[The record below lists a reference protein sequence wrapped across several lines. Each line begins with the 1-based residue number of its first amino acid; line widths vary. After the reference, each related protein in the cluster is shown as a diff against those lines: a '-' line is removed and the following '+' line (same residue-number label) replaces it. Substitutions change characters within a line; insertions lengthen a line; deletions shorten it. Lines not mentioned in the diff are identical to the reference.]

1 MSSLRFTHWMLW
13 LAFVTVSVGPLC
25 LGPLC
30 LGPLWADDPEVDPQ
44 TKTLLEQLTSPD
56 VPSQD
61 SAIQSLEHKDLDATA
76 IPLLMTAAESDNLKG
91 QHAAFKLLVRLAK
104 PEDELG
110 KSARA
115 ALKELSKSKKP
126 QVVAAATQAIRALLP
141 AADPPVGNQIQG
153 LPPGLR
159 INGPVM
165 AAGAFEK
172 VSVSMI
178 DGVRQINV
186 QNQDRK
192 IDIKDKDGKEIE
204 MKVTETIGGK
214 ETTYTAKD
222 LDDLKTKHAE
232 VSPLYEKYTQVRKG
246 QPLAGGQMGIQ
257 IQILQNG
264 FNVPGVGGNAREA
277 HKQIE
282 NSLGRL
288 AKVKEALEA
297 MDKETFDK
305 EKVKELLKELEAA
318 KKELFA
324 AQAQLGMP

>member
-30 LGPLWADDPEVDPQ
+30 LGPLWADDPEVDSQ

-104 PEDELG
+104 PDNALG
-110 KSARA
+110 QSARA
-115 ALKELSKSKKP
+115 ALTELSKSKKP
-126 QVVAAATQAIRALLP
+126 QVVAAAIQALRVLEP
-141 AADPPVGNQIQG
+141 AVDPPAQPD
-153 LPPGLR
+153 LPLGLR
-159 INGPVM
+159 AFPRRAM
-165 AAGAFEK
+165 PARAFET
-172 VSVSMI
+172 VMTTTFN
-178 DGVRQINV
+178 GERQIHV
-186 QNQDRK
+186 RNQDRK
-192 IDIKDKDGKEIE
+192 LEIKDRDGKEIE
-204 MKVTETIGGK
+204 IKVTETAGGK

-222 LDDLKTKHAE
+222 VGDLKQKHADIL
-232 VSPLYEKYTQVRKG
+232 PLYEKYTQPKKG
-246 QPLAGGQMGIQ
+246 LPAGNGGWLPVMPPGFNIPVAGG
-257 IQILQNG
+257 NT
-264 FNVPGVGGNAREA
+264 AEA